1 MDNMLQVKEH
11 DGVMFGLLAD
21 TDRLNATIAPEV
33 KAELTAAL
41 SDNGVKMV
49 LNLSN
54 ISFID
59 STGIGTLIS
68 ALKTARQNGGT
79 FQLCCIKADVLSL
92 LKLMKLD
99 KVFDIFE
106 SEEQIV

>member
-1 MDNMLQVKEH
+1 MLQVKEQ
-11 DGVMFGLLAD
+11 DGVIYGTLAE
-21 TDRLNATIAPEV
+21 TNRLNATVAAEV
-33 KAELTAAL
+33 KADLTAAL
-41 SDNGVKMV
+41 STEGTKMI

-68 ALKTARQNGGT
+68 ALKTARQNGGS
-79 FQLCCIKADVLSL
+79 FQLCCIKAEVLSL

-99 KVFDIFE
+99 KVFDIFD
-106 SEEQIV
+106 SEEQSA

>member
-1 MDNMLQVKEH
+1 MLQVKEH
-11 DGVMFGLLAD
+11 DWLVLRLLAD
-21 TDRLNATIAPEV
+21 TNRLNAAVASDV
-33 KAELTAAL
+33 KADLTAAL
-41 SDNGVKMV
+41 SASGTKFV

-68 ALKTARQNGGT
+68 ALKTARQNNGS
-79 FQLCCIKADVLSL
+79 FHLCCIKPEVMSL

-99 KVFDIFE
+99 KIFDIFE
-106 SEEQIV
+106 SEKQIK

>member
-1 MDNMLQVKEH
+1 MLQVKEH
-11 DGVMFGLLAD
+11 DGVMFGFLTD

-41 SDNGVKMV
+41 SATGTKLV

-68 ALKTARQNGGT
+68 ALKTARQNDGS
-79 FQLCCIKADVLSL
+79 FQLCCVKTEVMSL
-92 LKLMKLD
+92 LRLMKLD
-99 KVFDIFE
+99 KIFDIFE
-106 SEEQIV
+106 SEEQIA

>member
-1 MDNMLQVKEH
+1 MLQVKEH

-21 TDRLNATIAPEV
+21 TNRLNATIAPEV

-41 SDNGVKMV
+41 STSGTKLV

-68 ALKTARQNGGT
+68 ALKTARQNDGS
-79 FQLCCIKADVLSL
+79 FQLCSVKAEVMSL

-99 KVFDIFE
+99 KIFDIFE
-106 SEEQIV
+106 SEEQIA

>member
-1 MDNMLQVKEH
+1 MLQVKEH

-21 TDRLNATIAPEV
+21 TNRLNATVAPDV
-33 KAELTAAL
+33 KADLTTVL
-41 SDNGVKMV
+41 STSGTKLV

-68 ALKTARQNGGT
+68 ALKTARQNNGS
-79 FQLCCIKADVLSL
+79 FQLCCVKTEVLSL

-99 KVFDIFE
+99 KIFDIFD
-106 SEEQIV
+106 SEEDIA

>member
-1 MDNMLQVKEH
+1 MLQVKEH

-21 TDRLNATIAPEV
+21 TNRLNATVAPEI
-33 KAELTAAL
+33 KADLTAAL
-41 SDNGVKMV
+41 SASGTKLI

-68 ALKTARQNGGT
+68 ALKTARQNDST
-79 FQLCCIKADVLSL
+79 FQLCCVKAEVMSL

-99 KVFDIFE
+99 KIFDIFE
-106 SEEQIV
+106 SEEQTV

>member
-1 MDNMLQVKEH
+1 MLQVKEH
-11 DGVMFGLLAD
+11 KGVMFGLLAD
-21 TDRLNATIAPEV
+21 TDRLNATIAPDV
-33 KAELTAAL
+33 KADLTSAL
-41 SDNGVKMV
+41 SNKGVRMV

-68 ALKTARQNGGT
+68 ALKTARQNGGS
-79 FQLCCIKADVLSL
+79 FQLCCPKAEVLSL

-99 KVFDIFE
+99 MVFDIFD
-106 SEEQIV
+106 SEEQIA